1 MLSKACFSVAFSD
14 DGSLSALL
22 RKSEGSVTL
31 GKYYE
36 VLLVER
42 SNSDQLLGYFED
54 NHHRMAMFDLMNPG
68 LMVRRAS
75 YRGAPVFPRQGS

>member
-1 MLSKACFSVAFSD
+1 MLSRVAFSVAFSD
-14 DGSLSALL
+14 DGSLSALM

-36 VLLVER
+36 VLMVER
-42 SNSDQLLGYFED
+42 GASDKLLGYFED
-54 NHHRMAMFDLMNPG
+54 NHHRLAMFDLTNPG

-75 YRGAPVFPRQGS
+75 YRSAPVFSRQIS